1 MWQKSKKS
9 PSLFAHQVEVCCSSS
24 TSRVKLE
31 CDFCLGYQYHSVRRL
46 AKYTSRGNG
55 IIMTTHI
62 LQQYSITNICQINHS
77 RKRNGSYSLGFFH
90 LGGREGWDNLALP
103 SKCCGFFIRRQ
114 CNAMFRYFR
123 NFKSE
128 LGMVW
133 TDTAT
138 KESILFPY

>member
-1 MWQKSKKS
+1 
-9 PSLFAHQVEVCCSSS
+9 LFAYQFEVCCGAS
-24 TSRVKLE
+24 TSRDKLE
-31 CDFCLGYQYHSVRRL
+31 CDFCLGYQYYSVRRL
-46 AKYTSRGNG
+46 AKYTSHGNG
-55 IIMTTHI
+55 IIKTTHI
-62 LQQYSITNICQINHS
+62 LQHVLDYEYLPNKPFAETKWQLFTWLLLS
-77 RKRNGSYSLGFFH
+77 RRTRGVKY
-90 LGGREGWDNLALP
+90 WALP